1 MQQYTKEK
9 VDVLWCTC
17 THGRSHRQLKPLP
30 KPLPFHKGL
39 FGLADAHRYQNLGVF
54 ENGKLGVDRAP
65 DVLGSK
71 WVTGKMKKSSW
82 NEKTNSSDI
91 VRRAFLLR
99 QFQMIQ
105 HPDCRQFAVPRTN
118 MATHQR
124 KTRLLN
130 PLGFR
135 VVTIHLSLIFHHLA
149 LLLLNFCF
157 ILLSSIHH
165 PSLPTGDVPHFT
177 THQKNTQLWKQMASH
192 SPKVAIGFRGHDKP
206 RLMGVAGHR
215 SFPHGILAQAL
226 FNNLGCSEC
235 SVHSPRPSTNCFAS
249 LKRFHKRV
257 ASPRPFHAAGLRGGW
272 PGWVVF

>member
-1 MQQYTKEK
+1 MVDRFSSPFLVCKRLCTWAFRFQNHQPQPPLSNANTQTKLAMQQYTKEK

-39 FGLADAHRYQNLGVF
+39 FGLADAHRYQNLGFF
-54 ENGKLGVDRAP
+54 ENGKLGVDRTP

-71 WVTGKMKKSSW
+71 WVTGKLKKSSW

-177 THQKNTQLWKQMASH
+177 THQKKYT
-192 SPKVAIGFRGHDKP
+192 
-206 RLMGVAGHR
+206 
-215 SFPHGILAQAL
+215 
-226 FNNLGCSEC
+226 
-235 SVHSPRPSTNCFAS
+235 
-249 LKRFHKRV
+249 
-257 ASPRPFHAAGLRGGW
+257 
-272 PGWVVF
+272 VVKADG